1 MTDLFLR
8 VVELSWQAGVLALA
22 VILARLALRRA
33 PKWAVCMLWALVA
46 VRLIVPVSLQS
57 RVSLQAEQ
65 SPVTAALEQLPQT
78 QETADAILPSGGEV
92 LTPVQPVGSVTSAEP
107 VQAARPVMTVEVL
120 TAVWLA
126 GAAFMLAYMLVSYL
140 RLYRQVRTA
149 VRVEDN
155 VCRCDRWG
163 TPFVLGMLRHRI
175 YIPPG

>member
-78 QETADAILPSGGEV
+78 QETADAILPSGGESPD
-92 LTPVQPVGSVTSAEP
+92 T
-107 VQAARPVMTVEVL
+107 RPACGIGHVRG
-120 TAVWLA
+120 A
-126 GAAFMLAYMLVSYL
+126 GAGGPPRYDGGGA
-140 RLYRQVRTA
+140 
-149 VRVEDN
+149 D
-155 VCRCDRWG
+155 G
-163 TPFVLGMLRHRI
+163 GMAGRRGIHAGVYAGQLSAAL
-175 YIPPG
+175 PAGADGGASGG

>member
-22 VILARLALRRA
+22 VMLARLALRRA

-92 LTPVQPVGSVTSAEP
+92 LIPVQPVGPVTSAEP

-126 GAAFMLAYMLVSYL
+126 GRGIHAGVYAGQLSAALPAGADGGA
-140 RLYRQVRTA
+140 R
-149 VRVEDN
+149 
-155 VCRCDRWG
+155 G
-163 TPFVLGMLRHRI
+163 G
-175 YIPPG
+175 

>member
-22 VILARLALRRA
+22 VMLARLALRRA

-92 LTPVQPVGSVTSAEP
+92 LTPVQPVGCHV
-107 VQAARPVMTVEVL
+107 RR
-120 TAVWLA
+120 A
-126 GAAFMLAYMLVSYL
+126 GAGGPPRYDGGGA
-140 RLYRQVRTA
+140 
-149 VRVEDN
+149 D
-155 VCRCDRWG
+155 G
-163 TPFVLGMLRHRI
+163 GMAGGRGIHAGVYAGQLSAALPAGADGGAR
-175 YIPPG
+175 GG